1 VKRKRLSTFILF
13 SFLFLAFALLAQAQK
28 KKSAKDLEP
37 KYRKW
42 LQEEVVYIITPK
54 EKDVFL
60 QLETDKEREVFIQAF
75 WKIRDPDPS
84 TEENE
89 FMKEHYRR
97 INFANQY
104 FGKESPGAGWR
115 SDMGRIY
122 IILGEPNTIDRFE
135 NLSEIYPTVIW
146 YYTGKA
152 EYGLPNSFSVVFFKR
167 TGIGEYELYSP
178 IKDQPQSLIVNYKG
192 DATDY
197 LSAYQ
202 ELMTIEPTVA
212 QVSLSLIP
220 GETALTPQPSIASE
234 ILVGN
239 KIPSAPYQKVKDT
252 YAEKLLKY
260 KDFVEVEYTANY
272 IDNDSEVRII
282 RDRSGMSFVHYLIE
296 PAKLTFEKVGNTFR
310 SNLEVSGKIA
320 DLGGNTVY
328 QYQRTIPFKFN
339 QEQLNNIRAKLF
351 SFQDMFPLIE
361 GNYKFNVLIK
371 NTVSKEFTSIE
382 KDLSILPPSSLQIS
396 PLLLANRIVR
406 NSEFAGKNKPFLIG
420 DIQLVPSP
428 RNDFAKT
435 EKLYLYFQI
444 HGLPDELRE
453 RGRLEYSILKDE
465 NKVKS
470 LVKNIKDYPDRENFF
485 EEFSIAD
492 LMAAYYKIKVALL
505 DGEAKEILFEQSDF
519 FISHLPNLP
528 RPWVLS
534 IPQPSSEDPMY
545 DNILGNQLFNKK
557 DLAKARRLL
566 GDAYHKAPNSKK
578 FALDFCR
585 ILFLDKNYQMVK
597 EVASPF
603 LKNEEEKYEFLSV
616 IGQASQ
622 ALGELAEAIAY
633 YKEYLAYYG
642 ANLYILNSI
651 GDCYYRLGDIEE
663 ALIAYQKSLEI
674 NPNQE
679 RIKKIVDTLKA
690 KK

>member
-1 VKRKRLSTFILF
+1 VQKKRFLILF
-13 SFLFLAFALLAQAQK
+13 LFFFLLLTFSLLVPAQK
-28 KKSAKDLEP
+28 KKSPKDLEP

-60 QLETDKEREVFIQAF
+60 QLETDKEREMFIQAF
-75 WKIRDPDPS
+75 WKIRNPNPS
-84 TEENE
+84 TAENE

-122 IILGEPNTIDRFE
+122 IILGEPSTIDRFE
-135 NLSEIYPTVIW
+135 NDSEIYPTVIW
-146 YYTGKA
+146 YYTGMA

-178 IKDQPQSLIVNYKG
+178 IKDQPQSLLVNYKG
-192 DATDY
+192 DPTDY
-197 LSAYQ
+197 LSAYE
-202 ELMTIEPTVA
+202 ELFTIEPAVA

-234 ILVGN
+234 ILIGN
-239 KIPSAPYQKVKDT
+239 KIPSAPHQKVKDA

-282 RDRSGMSFVHYLIE
+282 RDKSGMSFVHYLIE
-296 PAKLTFEKVGNTFR
+296 PAKLTFEKIGNKFR

-328 QYQRTIPFKFN
+328 QYQRTIPFEFN
-339 QEQLNNIRAKLF
+339 EEQLNNIRAKLF

-382 KDLSILPPSSLQIS
+382 KDLSIPPPSYLQMS

-406 NSEFAGKNKPFLIG
+406 NSEYAGKNKPFLIG
-420 DIQLVPSP
+420 DTQLVPSP
-428 RNDFAKT
+428 RNDFSKAD
-435 EKLYLYFQI
+435 KLYLYFQI
-444 HGLPDELRE
+444 HGLSDDLRE
-453 RGRLEYSILKDE
+453 RGKLEYSILKDG
-465 NKVKS
+465 NKVQS
-470 LVKNIKDYPDRENFF
+470 LVKNIKDYSDRENFF

-492 LMAAYYKIKVALL
+492 LMTAYYKIKVALL
-505 DGEAKEILFEQSDF
+505 DGEAKEVLFEQSDF

-534 IPQPSSEDPMY
+534 IPQPSSEDPLY
-545 DNILGNQLFNKK
+545 DNILGNQLLNKK
-557 DLAKARRLL
+557 DLANAQRLL

-585 ILFLDKNYQMVK
+585 ALFLVKNYQEVK
-597 EVASPF
+597 EVASSF

-622 ALGELAEAIAY
+622 ALGELAEAITY
-633 YKEYLAYYG
+633 YKEYLAHYG

-663 ALIAYQKSLEI
+663 ALIAYEKSLEI

-679 RIKKIVDTLKA
+679 RIRKAVDTLR
-690 KK
+690 KKK

>member
-1 VKRKRLSTFILF
+1 MKRKRLSTFILF

>member
-1 VKRKRLSTFILF
+1 VNRKRFLIFILF
-13 SFLFLAFALLAQAQK
+13 FSLFLTFALLVPAQT
-28 KKSAKDLEP
+28 KKSAKDLAP

-42 LQEEVVYIITPK
+42 LQEEVAYIITPK
-54 EKDVFL
+54 EKAVFL
-60 QLETDKEREVFIQAF
+60 QLETDKERETFIGAF
-75 WKIRDPDPS
+75 WKIRDPDPG
-84 TEENE
+84 TPENE

-104 FGKESPGAGWR
+104 FGKESPGEGWR
-115 SDMGRIY
+115 SAMGRIY

-135 NLSEIYPTVIW
+135 NLSEIYPTIIW

-178 IKDQPQSLIVNYKG
+178 IKDQPQSLLIHYKG
-192 DATDY
+192 DMTDY
-197 LSAYQ
+197 LSAYN
-202 ELMTIEPTVA
+202 ELLNIEPAVA

-234 ILVGN
+234 ILVAN
-239 KIPSAPYQKVKDT
+239 KIPSAPHQKVKDA

-282 RDRSGMSFVHYLIE
+282 RDNSGMSFVHYLIE

-320 DLGGNTVY
+320 DLGGNAVY
-328 QYQRTIPFKFN
+328 QYQRTIPFEFDK
-339 QEQLNNIRAKLF
+339 EQLDNIRAKLF

-382 KDLSILPPSSLQIS
+382 KDLSIPPPSSLQIS

-406 NSEFAGKNKPFLIG
+406 NSEYTGKNKPFLIG

-428 RNDFAKT
+428 RNDFSKT
-435 EKLYLYFQI
+435 DKLYLYFQI
-444 HGLPDELRE
+444 HGLPDDLRE
-453 RGRLEYSILKDE
+453 RGTLEYSILKDG
-465 NKVKS
+465 NRVHG
-470 LVKNIKDYPDRENFF
+470 LVKNIKDYPDQENFF
-485 EEFSIAD
+485 EEFSLAD
-492 LMAAYYKIKVALL
+492 LMAAYYKIKVSVL
-505 DGEAKEILFEQSDF
+505 DAEAKEILFEQSDF

-534 IPQPSSEDPMY
+534 IPQPSSEDPFY
-545 DNILGNQLFNKK
+545 DNILGNQLLSKK
-557 DLAKARRLL
+557 DLAQATRLL

-585 ILFLDKNYQMVK
+585 ALFLNKNYQKVK

-603 LKNEEEKYEFLSV
+603 LKNEEEKYEFLSI

-633 YKEYLAYYG
+633 YKDYLAHYG
-642 ANLYILNSI
+642 ASLYILNSI
-651 GDCYYRLGDIEE
+651 GDCYYRLGDIEQ
-663 ALIAYQKSLEI
+663 ALIAYEKSLEI
-674 NPNQE
+674 NPKQE
-679 RIKKIVDTLKA
+679 KIRKIVDTLKA

>member
-679 RIKKIVDTLKA
+679 RIKKIVETLKA